1 MIQIKNKTRGK
12 YEWRESEERS
22 EILMVRWMGI
32 DRAEGWELGL
42 VYGGKVSGAWERGRR
57 VEGGSALKAKCV

>member
-1 MIQIKNKTRGK
+1 
-12 YEWRESEERS
+12 
-22 EILMVRWMGI
+22 MVRWMGI

-57 VEGGSALKAKCV
+57 VEGGSEAKCVEEEGLRK